1 MMPCPSA
8 ERDSGHELYPKLPGL
23 FSDSLQPLGDLHSRT
38 FCITTTTL
46 AFGETWVRYDLPP
59 YLEPNLLLF
68 HYIYG
73 DEIADIRENG
83 FSSSYE
89 PIKFKDR
96 SEETCPGVYL
106 TTYPYIQGP
115 RGSNFEAAFALE
127 IPEDIVK
134 PFEMESSPRRW
145 RRGYRWFWV
154 PADVANQYFAFRINL
169 RDQEPEILYA
179 WLRRCARCNHMVCL
193 HPSPQGWKGACT
205 TEGCS
210 CLEFEQGD

>member
-1 MMPCPSA
+1 M
-8 ERDSGHELYPKLPGL
+8 LYNSPPWLGL
-23 FSDSLQPLGDLHSRT
+23 D
-38 FCITTTTL
+38 
-46 AFGETWVRYDLPP
+46 V
-59 YLEPNLLLF
+59 LLF

-83 FSSSYE
+83 FSSSDE
-89 PIKFKDR
+89 SIKFRDGR
-96 SEETCPGVYL
+96 EETCPGVDL

-115 RGSNFEAAFALE
+115 RGSRFEAAFALE

-134 PFEMESSPRRW
+134 PFEMESTPRGW
-145 RRGYRWFWV
+145 RKGYRWFWV
-154 PADVANQYFAFRINL
+154 PADMANQYFAFRIIL
-169 RDQEPEILYA
+169 REHESEILYA

-210 CLEFEQGD
+210 CSEFEQGD